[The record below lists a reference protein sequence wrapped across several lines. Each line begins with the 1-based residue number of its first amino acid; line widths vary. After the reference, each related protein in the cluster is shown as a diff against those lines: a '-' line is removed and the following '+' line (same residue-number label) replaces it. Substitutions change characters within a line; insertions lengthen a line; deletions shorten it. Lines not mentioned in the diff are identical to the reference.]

1 MRFDDRVTG
10 RLDKYAKQA
19 KVIHLDIDPTEI
31 DKNVATFEFAKGFA
45 QYMTV
50 KVKTNSSTEQ
60 HVLLNIDSTETSVE
74 GSGERKTLKSF
85 SLDPSASKMTA
96 TFTHGD
102 KSARKPAKGLNSG
115 GPYQIGQYRLM
126 VVVAENGDDSDYN
139 DAILEIK
146 GNVPR

>member
-1 MRFDDRVTG
+1 MPHPPNMDEGVRVW
-10 RLDKYAKQA
+10 
-19 KVIHLDIDPTEI
+19 I

-50 KVKTNSSTEQ
+50 EVKTNSSTEQ